1 MKSFLVVSVFKSSP
15 KNDENGGKSYL
26 RLNIWSLRVILCH
39 SWVNLSSPS
48 TNGMNCNVSH
58 VFSQNAIVLNSKYYS
73 MKTGFLLVFILALS
87 IFSGIAQTKVM
98 TGMVSSSEDG
108 LPMPGVSVSV
118 KGTTIGTITDGNGT
132 YSLTVPSSASSL
144 IFSFVGMA
152 AQEIAIST
160 QMTIN
165 VKLAPDNVVVD
176 EVVVTAMG
184 IKRDK
189 KALGY
194 SVSEFKAEDFGDV
207 GNDDATKALQGKVSG
222 VSISPGSGAPG
233 ASTRVIVRGLSSI
246 TGNNQ
251 PLYVIDG
258 VPINNSFNSGNA
270 TENSMNAN
278 AKVDFGNTASDINP
292 ADIET
297 ISVLKGAAASNL
309 YGSRAANGVIMITTK
324 RGIKNN
330 NLQVTFSSSSAF
342 TEVSRLPYFQQ
353 KFGQGWSGTFDTKEN
368 GSWGPVMDGKDRLTG
383 YMVDNTQQL
392 APYSYKK
399 NGIRDVYEYGYSL
412 NNTISLTGG
421 NNFMGWYASATSSK
435 SDGVLPA
442 DVDVLDRNTL
452 TFKGNGGTEKT
463 KFNFGM
469 TYMNRVQK
477 TIPTGQGD
485 DAGTGAVIYSDILY
499 QPVNHYLPDYRDFK
513 YKFNNLDNYY
523 NGYAQNPYYTLA
535 QTGAKADQNR
545 VIGNLNIT
553 QDLLKGLTVSFTGGI
568 DTYSQFSKVHGAVS
582 KVTPGSNNDGTIN
595 DVAGAV
601 KEEARYQTQLNSDL
615 VANYKNEMNLFGRPL
630 KYNLLVGNNIN
641 QRSFKRVNIISKGLV
656 VPDYYNVGNISGAA
670 EVYTNEYKRRLIGVF
685 GQLGMEFNDY
695 LFVNLQARNDWSS
708 TLPIGANSFF
718 YPGATM
724 GFVFTD
730 LLPENKILS
739 YGKLRVSYAMAGNDA
754 APFMTSE
761 IYAPSIL
768 RAGGFGSTNYPV
780 RGVPSYEKN
789 QRLGNPNLKP
799 ELSKE
804 FEIGTDLR
812 FLSNR
817 LGVDIS
823 YYKKTTTDLIMLA
836 NIAASTGYRQ
846 ITSNLGQITNDGIE
860 LMLNVTPVKTQKF
873 TWDFIYLFN
882 KANTVLDKLSEELGV
897 SEYLINSAYETEF
910 VAIPGEQLGMY
921 RIPDYRYS
929 PDGKIIVGDNGL
941 PVEGDKML
949 IGSSVPDF
957 NMSFTNNISFK
968 GFKFSFLID
977 YQQGGLM
984 YSNTAD
990 ATYWSG
996 NNEQSTTNDR
1006 RPWIIPNTVIE
1017 VKNADGNVTGY
1028 RENTIP
1034 IVDNWHEYYSSNVN
1048 KPNEITRI
1056 IPRTFIKLR
1065 EVSLSYRFNKELL
1078 GKTFLS
1084 SANVSI
1090 FGRNLF
1096 LWTPAK
1102 NSFVDPETTTWDNDI
1117 EGLFGEFNGAP
1128 GVRTY
1133 GLKLDLTF

>member
-1 MKSFLVVSVFKSSP
+1 MKK
-15 KNDENGGKSYL
+15 
-26 RLNIWSLRVILCH
+26 
-39 SWVNLSSPS
+39 
-48 TNGMNCNVSH
+48 
-58 VFSQNAIVLNSKYYS
+58 
-73 MKTGFLLVFILALS
+73 GFLLVFILALS
-87 IFSGIAQTKVM
+87 ILSGIAQTRIL
-98 TGMVSSSEDG
+98 TGKVSSSDDG
-108 LPMPGVSVSV
+108 LPIPGVSISV
-118 KGTTIGTITDGNGT
+118 KGTTTGTISDVNGI
-132 YSLTVPSSASSL
+132 YSITVPQTAKTL
-144 IFSFVGMA
+144 VFSFVGMIT
-152 AQEIAIST
+152 QEIE
-160 QMTIN
+160 IN
-165 VKLAPDNVVVD
+165 SASKIDVVLKSDVIGLD

-194 SVSEFKAEDFGDV
+194 SVSEFKAEDFGNV
-207 GNDDATKALQGKVSG
+207 GSDDATKALQGKVSG
-222 VSISPGSGAPG
+222 VSISAGSGAPG
-233 ASTRVIVRGLSSI
+233 ASTRVLVRGLSSI
-246 TGNNQ
+246 TGSNQ
-251 PLYVIDG
+251 PLYVVDG
-258 VPINNSFNSGNA
+258 VPINNSHNSGNA

-278 AKVDFGNTASDINP
+278 AKVDFGNTAADINP
-292 ADIET
+292 ADIES

-330 NLQVTFSSSSAF
+330 DLLVTFSSSSAF
-342 TEVSRLPYFQQ
+342 TDVGRLPYFQQ
-353 KFGQGWSGTFDTKEN
+353 RFGQGWSGTFYTKEN

-383 YMVDNTQQL
+383 YVVDNTQQL
-392 APYSYKK
+392 APFSYKK

-412 NNTISLTGG
+412 NNTVALSGG
-421 NNFMGWYASATSSK
+421 NNLMGWYASATSSN
-435 SDGVLPA
+435 SDGVLPGA
-442 DVDVLDRNTL
+442 VDVLDRNTL

-469 TYMNRVQK
+469 TYINRVNK

-499 QPVNHYLPDYRDFK
+499 QPVNHYLPDYRDFN

-523 NGYAQNPYYTLA
+523 NGYAQNPYFTLA

-553 QDLLKGLTVSFTGGI
+553 QDLLKGLNVAFTGGI
-568 DTYSQFSKVHGAVS
+568 DTYSQFSKIHGAIAR
-582 KVTPGSNNDGTIN
+582 VTPGANNDGSIN

-615 VANYKNEMNLFGRPL
+615 VANYKNETSLFGGNL
-630 KYNLLVGNNIN
+630 KYNLLIGNNIN
-641 QRSFKRVNIISKGLV
+641 QRSFKRVNIVSKGLV
-656 VPDYYNVGNISGAA
+656 VPGYYNVGNISGAA
-670 EVYTNEYKRRLIGVF
+670 EVYTSEYKRRLVGVF
-685 GQLGMEFNDY
+685 GQLGLEFNDY

-708 TLPIGANSFF
+708 TLPIGKNSFF

-724 GFVFTD
+724 GFIFSD
-730 LLPENKILS
+730 LLPENKALS
-739 YGKLRVSYAMAGNDA
+739 YGKLRLSYAFAGNDA

-761 IYAPSIL
+761 IYAPSVL
-768 RAGGFGSTNYPV
+768 RSGGFGFTNYPV
-780 RGVPSYEKN
+780 GGVPSYEKD

-812 FLSNR
+812 FFSNR
-817 LGVDIS
+817 IGVDLS

-846 ITSNLGQITNDGIE
+846 ITSNLGQISNDGIE
-860 LMLNVTPVKTQKF
+860 LMVNLTPVKTQNF
-873 TWDFIYLFN
+873 TWDFIYLYN
-882 KANTVLDKLSEELGV
+882 EANMVLDRLSEELGV

-910 VAIPGEQLGMY
+910 VAIPGQQLGMY
-921 RIPDYRYS
+921 RIPDYKYS

-941 PVEGDKML
+941 PVEGEKIL

-957 NMSFTNNISFK
+957 NMSFTNNISYK

-977 YQQGGLM
+977 YQQGGIM

-990 ATYWSG
+990 ATFWSG

-1006 RPWIIPNTVIE
+1006 RPYVIPNTVTE
-1017 VKNADGNVTGY
+1017 VKDATGNVTGY
-1028 RENTIP
+1028 QENSTP
-1034 IVDNWHEYYSSNVN
+1034 VVDTWEEYYSSNVN
-1048 KPNEITRI
+1048 KPNERTRI

-1065 EVSLSYRFNKELL
+1065 EVSLSYRFNKSMLER
-1078 GKTFLS
+1078 TFFK
-1084 SANVSI
+1084 SADISM

-1128 GVRTY
+1128 GVRTF